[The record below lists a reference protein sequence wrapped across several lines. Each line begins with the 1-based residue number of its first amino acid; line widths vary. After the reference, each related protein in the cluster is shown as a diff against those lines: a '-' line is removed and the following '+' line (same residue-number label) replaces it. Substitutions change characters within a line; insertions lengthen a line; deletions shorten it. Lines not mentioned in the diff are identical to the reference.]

1 MEVDV
6 LLLPTIMEEEEIG
19 EGQRIARA
27 GGGAVCRR
35 LAGGGHQ
42 RGSWKQRPREQGST
56 DLLLKDTSEPTVKAH
71 IDTRHQAHRRMNYRL

>member
-6 LLLPTIMEEEEIG
+6 LLLPTIMEEEIG
-19 EGQRIARA
+19 EGQRIAGA
-27 GGGAVCRR
+27 GGGVVCRR

-42 RGSWKQRPREQGST
+42 RGSWKQIPREQGST